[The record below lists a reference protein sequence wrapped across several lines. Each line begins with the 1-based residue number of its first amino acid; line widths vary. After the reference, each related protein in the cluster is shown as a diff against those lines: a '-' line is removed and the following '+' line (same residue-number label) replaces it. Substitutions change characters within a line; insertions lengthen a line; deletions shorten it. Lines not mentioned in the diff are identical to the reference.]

1 MFNRDEVIKANIALH
16 SALADK
22 YRETEPHYRK
32 ENIER
37 VANIL
42 SSLQKKTGG
51 KRLLDVGCGMGFI
64 IDIAKS
70 HFESIRGIDVT
81 QAMLGKIDTRSEK
94 VDIQVQLAESDNLP
108 FEDESFDVCT
118 AYAVLHHLDQLQ
130 PTFKEIRRVLVN
142 GGIFYADLDPN
153 FYFWEAISSLPSNAG
168 YSEIVNREINAV
180 LHKDRELEETFSIDK
195 NILRTAEHLKHDEG
209 GFKEERLRE
218 MLAEVGFAE
227 IDVRY
232 EWFLGEAKVIHGE
245 DEKTLLAL
253 RNYLTEILPL
263 SRHLFKYLIIFAKK

>member
-1 MFNRDEVIKANIALH
+1 MINREEVIKANIALH

-22 YRETEPHYRK
+22 YKKTEPHYRK

-37 VANIL
+37 VSNIL

-64 IDIAKS
+64 IDIAKYY
-70 HFESIRGIDVT
+70 FETIRGIDVT
-81 QAMLGKIDTRSEK
+81 QTMLEKIDTGSEK

-108 FEDESFDVCT
+108 FEGESFDVCT

-130 PTFKEIRRVLVN
+130 PTFKEIQRVLAK

-153 FYFWEAISSLPSNAG
+153 FYFWEAISSLSSNMC
-168 YSEIVNREINAV
+168 YSEIVNREINV
-180 LHKDRELEETFSIDK
+180 VIHKDRELEETFSIDK
-195 NILRTAEHLKHDEG
+195 NILRTAEHLKHNEG

-218 MLAEVGFAE
+218 MLAKVGFTE
-227 IDVRY
+227 IDIKY
-232 EWFLGEAKVIHGE
+232 EWFLGEARVIHGE
-245 DEKTLLAL
+245 DERILVAL
-253 RNYLTEILPL
+253 RNYLHEILPL